1 MQKDRKQ
8 QEDSERESDG
18 YRKEKGEREGILERH
33 KKMKQET
40 EKITRK
46 QDGNSQRDREGDKKT
61 EEQETCE
68 FAQFEQAV
76 VRMYK
81 IMQIYCP
88 NYLSI

>member
-1 MQKDRKQ
+1 MDIGKKREREKAYQKD
-8 QEDSERESDG
+8 
-18 YRKEKGEREGILERH
+18 I

-40 EKITRK
+40 VKITRK

>member
-1 MQKDRKQ
+1 MDIGKKREREKAYQKD
-8 QEDSERESDG
+8 
-18 YRKEKGEREGILERH
+18 I

-40 EKITRK
+40 VKITRK

-68 FAQFEQAV
+68 FAQFQQAV

-88 NYLSI
+88 NQLSI

>member
-1 MQKDRKQ
+1 MDIGKKREREKAYQKD
-8 QEDSERESDG
+8 
-18 YRKEKGEREGILERH
+18 I

-40 EKITRK
+40 VKITRK

-68 FAQFEQAV
+68 FAQFQQAV

>member
-1 MQKDRKQ
+1 MDIGKKREREKAYQKD
-8 QEDSERESDG
+8 
-18 YRKEKGEREGILERH
+18 I

-40 EKITRK
+40 VKITRK
-46 QDGNSQRDREGDKKT
+46 QDGNSQRVREGDKKT

-68 FAQFEQAV
+68 FAQFQQAV